1 MSALLNTQG
10 IAEILGVKRRHV
22 TAYITKRPDFPPPCI
37 NVSQRIFTQTRLMYD
52 IICDIVSSLHR
63 N

>member
-37 NVSQRIFTQTRLMYD
+37 NVSQRIFTQTASCMTLYV
-52 IICDIVSSLHR
+52 I
-63 N
+63 

>member
-37 NVSQRIFTQTRLMYD
+37 NVSQRIRHWHLED
-52 IICDIVSSLHR
+52 VLHWTFA
-63 N
+63 NFL